1 MPVEFLVLHDVD
13 LVISYV
19 ENNTYIEETRED
31 EADDMEGPDM
41 GNMFCDAHLTHSC
54 PASITSGKFIELT
67 FS

>member
-1 MPVEFLVLHDVD
+1 MPVEFLVLRDVD

-41 GNMFCDAHLTHSC
+41 GNMFL
-54 PASITSGKFIELT
+54 
-67 FS
+67 